1 MSSITLDALSAGER
15 GKVTHVSGASDIQ
28 RRLLEMG
35 ITPGTTVRLVRFA
48 PLGDPLDIEVR
59 GYHLS
64 LRKNEA
70 RQVTLDRL

>member
-1 MSSITLDALSAGER
+1 MSSITLDALNAGER
-15 GKVTHVSGASDIQ
+15 GKVTQVSGTSDIQ

-48 PLGDPLDIEVR
+48 PMGDPLDIEVR